1 MGLLGKILDLGMT
14 KDWEEY
20 QRVQLYRKIGKRLDD
35 MSIEKLKEL
44 NFYRVQKANWAS
56 TNKRLKTI
64 SENILQQR
72 LKRL

>member
-44 NFYRVQKANWAS
+44 AGK
-56 TNKRLKTI
+56 
-64 SENILQQR
+64 
-72 LKRL
+72 